1 MFEINCVTLSGIE
14 TVLLLR
20 FQKPLL
26 PSHFILT
33 AKEATIHFKVFGGVQ
48 TSYFKK

>member
-26 PSHFILT
+26 PRHFLVT
-33 AKEATIHFKVFGGVQ
+33 SEEATIHLKAFGGVL
-48 TSYFKK
+48 TDYFKK